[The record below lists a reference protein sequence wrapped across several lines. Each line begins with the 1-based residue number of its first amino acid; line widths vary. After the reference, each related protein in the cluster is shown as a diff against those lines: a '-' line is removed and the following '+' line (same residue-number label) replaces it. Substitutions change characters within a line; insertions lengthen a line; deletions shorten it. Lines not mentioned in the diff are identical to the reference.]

1 MESSFVD
8 ILVEWSTDETF
19 EKVEGEQLV
28 MDMRSLQYTVD
39 GLEKVRGLYFNIS
52 SNHLFD
58 SSKSFIF
65 WRWSEFTKYETHIFL
80 TIGHS

>member
-1 MESSFVD
+1 MDFIRNSFVD

-39 GLEKVRGLYFNIS
+39 GLEKVHSLYFLRFLL
-52 SNHLFD
+52 NHLFN
-58 SSKSFIF
+58 S
-65 WRWSEFTKYETHIFL
+65 L
-80 TIGHS
+80 NN